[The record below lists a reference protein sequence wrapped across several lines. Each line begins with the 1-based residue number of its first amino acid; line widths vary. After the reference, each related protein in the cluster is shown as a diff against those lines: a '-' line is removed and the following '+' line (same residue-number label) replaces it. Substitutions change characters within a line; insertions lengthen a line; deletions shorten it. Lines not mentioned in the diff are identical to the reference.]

1 VSWWNRSEQGQPKPW
16 RLQRARRRKAAQNTQ
31 STERLEPRVVLGSLS
46 PTETGTIAGSLLPVE
61 MVDFLTPAERQD
73 IDVGDLALLEAEH
86 QHELVRE
93 KLAWLEQLRARQD
106 AGIEGEADSEK
117 AENAEQTEEE
127 GKEETQ
133 TSRSDDQ
140 TPVADTEADGDEV
153 SPDELAE
160 LKAET
165 PAESEGESEEES
177 ASEKSESDADG
188 DLTEDGSEEESTERT
203 HNEGS
208 APISDR
214 AEGYSPGS
222 APAQVSSVADGAAPN
237 AGLAPVEGG
246 DGFSAADLASFFAS
260 NNDSGDL
267 VYAPPTAAALSSF
280 DPNADVD
287 PVQVRYDFRDLGQHA
302 NQITAAEQAVA
313 DAALQAWTTATNGRL
328 EFVRDTEAPASEIIN
343 LGKGDLAAFSY
354 ESEQGGTLAIGG
366 GTPTQLDD
374 GSIAVT
380 GVAWL
385 DAAET
390 WDTQIGNAT
399 SEGDT
404 FDAFTVFAHEIGH
417 TLGAEDAASH
427 RSGDIMNG
435 IYDAER
441 DSSSIDYAVQHH
453 GFAALNPDFTP
464 SGDGTY
470 EMHAMITGYPQLTA
484 GEVEGIIDF
493 ATAISPSDD
502 AIIAVVDRSGNI
514 LGVRTEDGVSAN
526 VTGNPEV
533 LAFAIDGAV
542 AKARTAAF
550 FANGDPVNG
559 TFAPITSRLVRFI
572 SQSTVSYREVAS
584 NPNVLVPGSTVVS
597 PVRTGTLPDG
607 TPFAYG
613 GVTGDTNFYGPGLV
627 APIGLGGHF
636 PPEIEHTPPVDLF
649 HIEQTNRDSSVHPG
663 SDGIKGTGDDI
674 VLTNR
679 FDIDPAFVPTDTDGD
694 GTTDNDVPGELRIGT
709 PDSWGFVSGVYPDA
723 QARGI
728 ATLPGGVPLYRDT
741 NGDTVGETLIG
752 GIGVFFPGENGT
764 AEFEQG
770 FAPGQTEA
778 ARTNASR
785 VLEAE
790 FIAVVAANGSNQLN
804 ALVAGTKP
812 AGHPVPDLDIPF
824 GRLDLVGIQ
833 LQVIG
838 PTAGLRGARQ
848 LVEFSHTLGDI
859 GNIANVNG
867 TPQDVLPGI
876 DYRDGQTVPFGWL
889 VTPHDGANITA
900 AEVQQIIEQGIAQS
914 ESVRAAIRL
923 PLGSRTRMM
932 YAVTDLDGEI
942 LGLFRQRDATIFSI
956 DVAVSKARNVAYY
969 ADTTVLDPLDQVT
982 RTIEASTV
990 PAGTAFTN
998 RTIRFLAEPN
1008 FPSGV
1013 DASVPGDFSI
1023 LHDLS
1028 SGAAALGQTVPA
1040 QGKVNKTSLVE
1051 FQGPIPHTEF
1061 DLANG
1066 TVAGLTS
1073 FFPSTNMRDPDNPEH
1088 TNGVIFF
1095 PGSTPIYDPV
1105 TGDLIAGFGVS
1116 GDGVDQD
1123 DVVTYNGAAG
1133 FLPPDAVLRAD
1144 EVFVEG
1150 VRLPYAKFLRNPLG

>member
-1 VSWWNRSEQGQPKPW
+1 M
-16 RLQRARRRKAAQNTQ
+16 
-31 STERLEPRVVLGSLS
+31 

-61 MVDFLTPAERQD
+61 MVDFLSPAERQN

-106 AGIEGEADSEK
+106 AGFETEADDAALAS
-117 AENAEQTEEE
+117 NAEEDEEQ
-127 GKEETQ
+127 TQ
-133 TSRSDDQ
+133 TSSSEDNPQ
-140 TPVADTEADGDEV
+140 VAETEADGDDV
-153 SPDELAE
+153 SPEELADFE
-160 LKAET
+160 AET
-165 PAESEGESEEES
+165 PAEAEGDDEENLTEDETGEDESDVSELTDDESEES
-177 ASEKSESDADG
+177 AAR
-188 DLTEDGSEEESTERT
+188 TTNDGSV
-203 HNEGS
+203 
-208 APISDR
+208 PISNS

-222 APAQVSSVADGAAPN
+222 AAAQVNSVADGAAPN
-237 AGLAPVEGG
+237 AGVAPVEGG
-246 DGFSAADLASFFAS
+246 EGVAAADLTSFFAS
-260 NNDSGDL
+260 NNNSSGL
-267 VYAPPTAAALSSF
+267 VYAPPTDAAALSSF
-280 DPNADVD
+280 DPNANVD
-287 PVQVRYDFRDLGQHA
+287 PVQVRYDFRDLGGFA
-302 NQITAAEQAVA
+302 NQITAAEQTAADVA
-313 DAALQAWTTATNGRL
+313 FQAWTTATNGRL
-328 EFVRDTEAPASEIIN
+328 EFVRDTAAPASEIIV
-343 LGKGDLAAFSY
+343 LGKGDLAAFNY

-366 GTPTQLDD
+366 GTPTQLAD
-374 GSIAVT
+374 GSLGVT

-390 WDTQIGNAT
+390 WDTQIGNG
-399 SEGDT
+399 EGT
-404 FDAFTVFAHEIGH
+404 GASFDAFTVFAHEIGH
-417 TLGAEDAASH
+417 TLGAEDAVAH
-427 RSGDIMNG
+427 RPGDIMNG
-435 IYDAER
+435 IYDVER
-441 DSSSIDYAVQHH
+441 DATSIDYAVRHH
-453 GFAALNPDFTP
+453 EFAALNPDFTP

-470 EMHAMITGYPQLTA
+470 KMHSMITGYPQLTA
-484 GEVEGIIDF
+484 AEVKSTLDF
-493 ATAISPSDD
+493 ATAISPTND
-502 AIIAVVDRSGNI
+502 AIIAIVDRSGNI

-550 FANGDPVNG
+550 FANGDPING

-597 PVRTGTLPDG
+597 PARTGTLPDG

-613 GVTGDTNFYGPGLV
+613 GVTADTNYYGPGLV

-636 PPEIEHTPPVDLF
+636 PPEVEHTPPVDLF
-649 HIEQTNRDSSVHPG
+649 HIEQTNRDGSVHPG
-663 SDGIKGTGDDI
+663 SDGIRGTGDDI
-674 VLTNR
+674 TLTNR
-679 FDIDPAFVPTDTDGD
+679 FDIDPAFVPSDTDGD
-694 GTTDNDVPGELRIGT
+694 GSIDNNVAGQLRIGT
-709 PDSWGFVSGVYPDA
+709 PDSWGFVSGMYPKA

-764 AEFEQG
+764 ADFEQG

-790 FIAVVAANGSNQLN
+790 FIAVVAAGGSNQLN

-848 LVEFSHTLGDI
+848 LVDFSRTLGVI
-859 GNIANVNG
+859 GDAANING
-867 TPQDVLPGI
+867 TAQDVLPGI

-889 VTPHDGANITA
+889 VTPHDGANISA
-900 AEVQQIIEQGIAQS
+900 AQVQQIIEQGVAQA
-914 ESVRAAIRL
+914 ETVRAAIRL

-969 ADTTVLDPLDQVT
+969 ADATVLDPLDQVT
-982 RTIEASTV
+982 RTIEGSTV

-1013 DASVPGDFSI
+1013 DATMPGDFSI

-1028 SGAAALGQTVPA
+1028 SGAAALGQSVPA
-1040 QGKVNKTSLVE
+1040 QGKVNKTTLVE

-1095 PGSTPIYDPV
+1095 PGSTAIYDSV

-1123 DVVTYNGAAG
+1123 DVVTYNGATG

>member
-1 VSWWNRSEQGQPKPW
+1 M
-16 RLQRARRRKAAQNTQ
+16 
-31 STERLEPRVVLGSLS
+31 LGSLS
-46 PTETGTIAGSLLPVE
+46 PTETGTIVGSLLPVE
-61 MVDFLTPAERQD
+61 MVDFLSPAERQD

-86 QHELVRE
+86 QHELVRG
-93 KLAWLEQLRARQD
+93 KLAWLEQLRSRQD
-106 AGIEGEADSEK
+106 AGVATETDDSARADNAETTDEGEPQIQTTGDGEQPAV
-117 AENAEQTEEE
+117 AE
-127 GKEETQ
+127 
-133 TSRSDDQ
+133 
-140 TPVADTEADGDEV
+140 TEADADEV
-153 SPDELAE
+153 SQDQLADLE
-160 LKAET
+160 AET
-165 PAESEGESEEES
+165 PTEAEGNSEEDPTDENR
-177 ASEKSESDADG
+177 EDESDISELTADET
-188 DLTEDGSEEESTERT
+188 DEDSAERT
-203 HNEGS
+203 TNDSS
-208 APISDR
+208 APIVDR
-214 AEGYSPGS
+214 TDGYSPGS
-222 APAQVSSVADGAAPN
+222 APAQVDSVADGAAPN
-237 AGLAPVEGG
+237 AGVAPAGGEGT
-246 DGFSAADLASFFAS
+246 FAAADIASFFAS
-260 NNDSGDL
+260 NSSGGL
-267 VYAPPTAAALSSF
+267 VYAPPTDAALSSF
-280 DPNADVD
+280 DPLADVD
-287 PVQVRYDFRDLGQHA
+287 PVQVRYDFRDLGEHV
-302 NQITAAEQAVA
+302 NQITAAEQAA
-313 DAALQAWTTATNGRL
+313 ANAALQAWTTATNGRL
-328 EFVRDTEAPASEIIN
+328 EFVRDTEAPVSEIII
-343 LGKGDLAAFSY
+343 LGKGDLAAFNY

-374 GSIAVT
+374 GTIGVT

-390 WDTQIGNAT
+390 WDTQIGNAA

-427 RSGDIMNG
+427 RPGDIMNG
-435 IYDAER
+435 IYDVER
-441 DSSSIDYAVQHH
+441 DASSIDYAVRHH
-453 GFAALNPDFTP
+453 EFAALNPDFTP

-470 EMHAMITGYPQLTA
+470 EMHSMITGYPQLTA

-493 ATAISPSDD
+493 ATAISPSND

-597 PVRTGTLPDG
+597 PARTGTLPDG

-613 GVTGDTNFYGPGLV
+613 GVTADTNYYGPGLV

-649 HIEQTNRDSSVHPG
+649 HIEQTNRDSSIHPG

-679 FDIDPAFVPTDTDGD
+679 FDIDGAFVPADTDGD
-694 GTTDNDVPGELRIGT
+694 GSIDNNVPGELRIGT
-709 PDSWGFVSGVYPDA
+709 PDSWGFVSGVYPEA

-728 ATLPGGVPLYRDT
+728 ATLPGGVPLFRDT

-790 FIAVVAANGSNQLN
+790 FIAVVAAGGSNQLN

-848 LVEFSHTLGDI
+848 LVEFSRTLGDV
-859 GNIANVNG
+859 GNSANVNKGPG
-867 TPQDVLPGI
+867 TEQDVLPGVR
-876 DYRDGQTVPFGWL
+876 YRDGQTVPFGWL
-889 VTPHDGANITA
+889 VTPHDGASISA
-900 AEVQQIIEQGIAQS
+900 AQVQQIIEQGVAQA
-914 ESVRAAIRL
+914 ETVRAAIRL

-969 ADTTVLDPLDQVT
+969 ADATVLDPLDQVT
-982 RTIEASTV
+982 RTIEGTPV
-990 PAGTAFTN
+990 PAGTAFSN

-1013 DASVPGDFSI
+1013 DATMPGDFSI

-1028 SGAAALGQTVPA
+1028 SGAAALGQNVPA

-1073 FFPSTNMRDPDNPEH
+1073 FFPATNMRDPDNPEH

-1095 PGSTPIYDPV
+1095 PGSTAIYDPV

>member
-1 VSWWNRSEQGQPKPW
+1 M
-16 RLQRARRRKAAQNTQ
+16 
-31 STERLEPRVVLGSLS
+31 
-46 PTETGTIAGSLLPVE
+46 PTETGTLVGSLLPIE
-61 MVDFLTPAERQD
+61 AVDLLSPADRRD
-73 IDVGDLALLEAEH
+73 IDTGELALFEAEY
-86 QHELVRE
+86 QLELVRE
-93 KLAWLEQLRARQD
+93 KLAWLDQLRQQRESGLAT
-106 AGIEGEADSEK
+106 GEEEGTPPENRDDET
-117 AENAEQTEEE
+117 ENAEQQIVDARAEQRRRIA
-127 GKEETQ
+127 K
-133 TSRSDDQ
+133 D
-140 TPVADTEADGDEV
+140 EA
-153 SPDELAE
+153 
-160 LKAET
+160 
-165 PAESEGESEEES
+165 
-177 ASEKSESDADG
+177 ESDAVSDDELKELDTDIHAESADEDDDADTKNRNG
-188 DLTEDGSEEESTERT
+188 NEDSDNDLTDETDAKQAQSQTDTGSFTAASNSGVGYSDGS
-203 HNEGS
+203 
-208 APISDR
+208 P
-214 AEGYSPGS
+214 
-222 APAQVSSVADGAAPN
+222 PAQVKSVAVAIPPSPPLQPQGGGELATAADTASLF
-237 AGLAPVEGG
+237 AGSGTSGAPV
-246 DGFSAADLASFFAS
+246 LALPSDEAS
-260 NNDSGDL
+260 
-267 VYAPPTAAALSSF
+267 LSSF
-280 DPNADVD
+280 DSTADVD
-287 PVQVRYDFRDLGQHA
+287 PIQVRYDFRDLGAHA
-302 NQITAAEQAVA
+302 NQISASEQVAAQ
-313 DAALQAWTTATNGRL
+313 AALQAWTVATNGQI
-328 EFVRDTEAPASEIIN
+328 EFLRDTEAPASEIII
-343 LGKGDLAAFSY
+343 LGKGDLAAFNY
-354 ESEQGGTLAIGG
+354 ESGQGGTLAIGG
-366 GTPTQLDD
+366 GTPTVFPD
-374 GSIAVT
+374 GSIGVT

-385 DAAET
+385 DSAET
-390 WDTQIGNAT
+390 WDTQIGNGSDVIVDST
-399 SEGDT
+399 S

-417 TLGAEDAASH
+417 TLGANDAEVH
-427 RSGDIMNG
+427 RHGDIMNG
-435 IYDAER
+435 IYDTER
-441 DSSSIDYAVQHH
+441 DVDSIRYAVRHH
-453 GFAALNPDFTP
+453 EFAALNPEFTP
-464 SGDGTY
+464 SSNSSY
-470 EMHAMITGYPQLTA
+470 EMHAMITGFPQLTA
-484 GEVEGIIDF
+484 SEVEDTLDF

-502 AIIAVVDRSGNI
+502 AIIAIVDRSGNI

-526 VTGNPEV
+526 ITGNPQL

-550 FANGDPVNG
+550 FANGDPING

-597 PVRTGTLPDG
+597 PVRSGTLPDG
-607 TPFAYG
+607 TPFSYG
-613 GVTGDTNFYGPGLV
+613 SVTADTNFHGPGLV

-663 SDGIKGTGDDI
+663 PDGIKGTGDDI

-679 FDIDPAFVPTDTDGD
+679 FNIDPMFVPADTDGD
-694 GTTDNDVPGELRIGT
+694 GSIDNNVPGQLRIGT
-709 PDSWGFVSGVYPDA
+709 PDSWGFVSGVYPEA

-764 AEFEQG
+764 ADFEQG
-770 FAPGQTEA
+770 FQPGQTEK

-790 FIAVVAANGSNQLN
+790 FIAVVAAGGSNQLN
-804 ALVAGTKP
+804 ARVPGTKP
-812 AGHPVPDLDIPF
+812 SGHPVPNLDIPF

-833 LQVIG
+833 LEVIG
-838 PTAGLRGARQ
+838 PTAGIRGAQQ
-848 LVEFSHTLGDI
+848 LLDFSRTLGDV
-859 GNIANVNG
+859 GNVANVNG
-867 TPQDVLPGI
+867 TAQDVLPGI

-900 AEVQQIIEQGIAQS
+900 AQVRQIIEQGIAQS
-914 ESVRAAIRL
+914 LSVRAAIRL

-932 YAVTDLDGEI
+932 YAVTDLDGEV

-969 ADTTVLDPLDQVT
+969 ADATVLDPLDQVT
-982 RTIEASTV
+982 RTIEGSPVPAST
-990 PAGTAFTN
+990 AFSN

-1013 DASVPGDFSI
+1013 DVTLPGDFSI
-1023 LHDLS
+1023 LHDLA
-1028 SGAAALGQTVPA
+1028 SGVAALGQNVPA
-1040 QGKVNKTSLVE
+1040 EGKINKTTLVE

-1073 FFPSTNMRDPDNPEH
+1073 FFPATNMRDPDNPEN

-1105 TGDLIAGFGVS
+1105 SGNLIAGFGVS

-1150 VRLPYAKFLRNPLG
+1150 VRLPYAKYLRHPRG